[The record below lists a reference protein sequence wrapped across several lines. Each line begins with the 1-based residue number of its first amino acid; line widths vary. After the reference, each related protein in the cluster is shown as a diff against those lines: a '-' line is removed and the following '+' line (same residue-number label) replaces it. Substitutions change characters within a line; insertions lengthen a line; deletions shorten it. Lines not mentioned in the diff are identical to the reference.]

1 MKDFWFD
8 LYRVVRFATRLPL
21 PMLAREEADPIVPV
35 DQFAPAFALCGLVVG
50 LIGWLAGAL
59 VFWLG
64 SSALMAAFVSI
75 AAMVMV
81 TGALHED
88 GLADFADGIGGG
100 RTSDRKLEIMRDP
113 RIGTYGVLALV
124 LSVGARVAALSVL
137 FALNCWFALAALVA
151 SQALSRGFTML
162 IASQLGHARP
172 DGAAARLGRPS
183 VRAAGTAL
191 LISAIIAAVFLML
204 ATGLEAGLAAGLLS
218 MLALLLTGFMV
229 SIIVTKTA
237 RHHLGGQTGDV
248 LGANQQGCDL
258 AGLYAL
264 SISLGMFV

>member
-1 MKDFWFD
+1 MINFAFDF
-8 LYRVVRFATRLPL
+8 YRVLRFATRLPL
-21 PMLAREEADPIVPV
+21 PVLAREEADPIVSA
-35 DQFAPAFALCGLVVG
+35 DRFAPAFALCGLVVG
-50 LIGWLAGAL
+50 LVGWLAGAL

-64 SSALMAAFVSI
+64 ASALMAAFISV
-75 AAMVMV
+75 AAMVMI

-88 GLADFADGIGGG
+88 GLADFADGAGGG
-100 RTSDRKLEIMRDP
+100 RTKERKLDIMRDP

-137 FALNCWFALAALVA
+137 FALSCWVALAALVA

-162 IASQLGHARP
+162 IASQLEHARP

-183 VRAAGTAL
+183 LPAAGQAV
-191 LISAIIAAVFLML
+191 LIAGFVAAVSLL
-204 ATGLEAGLAAGLLS
+204 SASGLSAGLVS
-218 MLALLLTGFMV
+218 LLTLFAACFAV
-229 SIIVTKTA
+229 SIAITKTA
-237 RHHLGGQTGDV
+237 RHFLGGQTGDV

-264 SISLGMFV
+264 SISLGMLV

>member
-1 MKDFWFD
+1 MSDIFFD
-8 LYRVVRFATRLPL
+8 LYRVMRFATRLPL
-21 PMLAREEADPIVPV
+21 PMLAREEVDPLVSADR
-35 DQFAPAFALCGLVVG
+35 FAPAFALCGLVVG
-50 LIGWLAGAL
+50 LIGWLAAAL

-64 SSALMAAFVSI
+64 ASALMSAFVSI
-75 AAMVMV
+75 AAMVMI

-88 GLADFADGIGGG
+88 GLADFTDGIGGG
-100 RTSDRKLEIMRDP
+100 RTTDRKLEIMRDP

-137 FALNCWFALAALVA
+137 FTIDAWFALAALVA
-151 SQALSRGFTML
+151 SQVLSRGFAML
-162 IASQLGHARP
+162 VASQLEHARP

-183 VRAAGTAL
+183 MRAAGTAV
-191 LISAIIAAVFLML
+191 LIGVLVAAVCLIGVGGIAGGLLGLLALFL
-204 ATGLEAGLAAGLLS
+204 AGLI
-218 MLALLLTGFMV
+218 V
-229 SIIVTKTA
+229 SIVVTKMA
-237 RHHLGGQTGDV
+237 RHLLGGQTGDV

>member
-8 LYRVVRFATRLPL
+8 LYRVLRFATRLAL
-21 PMLAREEADPIVPV
+21 PILAREEADPIVPV
-35 DQFAPAFALCGLVVG
+35 DRFAPAFALCGLVVG

-59 VFWLG
+59 LFWLG
-64 SSALMAAFVSI
+64 ASALMAAFVSI

-100 RTSDRKLEIMRDP
+100 RTKDRKLEIMRDP
-113 RIGTYGVLALV
+113 RIGTYGMLALI
-124 LSVGARVAALSVL
+124 LSIGARVAALSVL
-137 FALNCWFALAALVA
+137 FALNCWIALAVLVA
-151 SQALSRGFTML
+151 SQALSRGYTML
-162 IASQLGHARP
+162 IASQLDHARP

-183 VRAAGTAL
+183 VRAAGTAV
-191 LISAIIAAVFLML
+191 LISAIIAAVFLMS
-204 ATGLEAGLAAGLLS
+204 AGGLAAGLLS
-218 MLALLLTGFMV
+218 SLALLLAGFMV